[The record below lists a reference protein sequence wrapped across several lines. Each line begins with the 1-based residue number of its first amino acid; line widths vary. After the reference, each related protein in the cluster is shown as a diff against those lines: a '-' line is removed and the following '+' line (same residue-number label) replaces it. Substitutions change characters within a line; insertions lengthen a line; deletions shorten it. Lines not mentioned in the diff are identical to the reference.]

1 MFVENNNKNRN
12 SAAKIKANNKYSLS
26 HYKNISVKIKPQDAD
41 FIRETAKQNKISLA
55 QLIIDAVTEYNIN
68 HTDNTAES
76 TEDTAEQIPEY
87 IKNMLDRSKA
97 YDKDFS
103 EKQKIKR
110 KVERERAKA
119 EYNLI
124 D

>member
-55 QLIIDAVTEYNIN
+55 QLIINAVTEYSIN
-68 HTDNTAES
+68 HN
-76 TEDTAEQIPEY
+76 
-87 IKNMLDRSKA
+87 N
-97 YDKDFS
+97 
-103 EKQKIKR
+103 
-110 KVERERAKA
+110 
-119 EYNLI
+119 NN
-124 D
+124 